1 MDNINLQDA
10 LQLILPGSATLIWD
24 IFLIPIFFLALFALF
39 RMPDK
44 NMVPTLLTGGV
55 LLAVVVAKISITAP
69 LVGQDAILEAFGF
82 LVVNAAMMLFPL
94 IAAGTLRARK
104 KGPAIA
110 FLILAGILS
119 GVYFFLYGLL
129 ELNWFRL

>member
-1 MDNINLQDA
+1 MDNINFQEVLR
-10 LQLILPGSATLIWD
+10 LILPGSATLIWD
-24 IFLIPIFFLALFALF
+24 IFLIPVFFLALFALF

-55 LLAVVVAKISITAP
+55 LVATVVAKISITAP
-69 LVGQDAILEAFGF
+69 AMRQPAILQAFGF
-82 LVVNAAMMLFPL
+82 LIVNAGMMLFPL
-94 IAAGTLRARK
+94 IAAGTLRAK
-104 KGPAIA
+104 KPGPVIA
-110 FLILAGILS
+110 LLILTSILA